1 VRERGNCL
9 LRAAQ
14 GLQNAAHNAAALEQA
29 RAAVAL
35 CEAPPNAPAP
45 EAKPTTTTTIENIAV
60 EWPRCAAG
68 DPLCNDTTTFDAAP
82 IVRSV
87 RRHRGGFASC
97 GDQASKPGHVRILL
111 RLGEIDDRARPVSV
125 QVEEDSL
132 KEPRVTQC
140 LTRSAA
146 RLTFPSNAA
155 AARVRLTV
163 KTPGR

>member
-1 VRERGNCL
+1 
-9 LRAAQ
+9 
-14 GLQNAAHNAAALEQA
+14 
-29 RAAVAL
+29 
-35 CEAPPNAPAP
+35 
-45 EAKPTTTTTIENIAV
+45 
-60 EWPRCAAG
+60 
-68 DPLCNDTTTFDAAP
+68 
-82 IVRSV
+82 
-87 RRHRGGFASC
+87 
-97 GDQASKPGHVRILL
+97 LL
-111 RLGEIDDRARPVSV
+111 RLGEIDDRARPVAV